1 MRLEF
6 VSREGSELA
15 DFTPSEVIIAGWTGR
30 DAVALEKHMAELEE
44 LGVRRPSQAP
54 IFYASSVSR
63 LVVTDLVEALGDAS
77 SGEAEFVLLRRHD
90 TLWVGLGSDHTDREL
105 EAHSVAA
112 SKQICDKPIAGQ
124 FWRYDDVASHWDA
137 LLLKSY
143 ATIAGK
149 RELYQEGSVALMR
162 APADLIARYGA
173 SGLPDNAV
181 MFCGTVAVIGGIRP
195 SSLFEC
201 ELDDPRLGRK
211 LTLSYRINP
220 LPVRN

>member
-1 MRLEF
+1 MRLELM
-6 VSREGSELA
+6 SRDGSELV
-15 DFTPSEVIIAGWTGR
+15 DVSPVELIIAGWTGR

-63 LVVTDLVEALGDAS
+63 LVVSDLVEVLGDAT
-77 SGEAEFVLLRRHD
+77 SGEAEFVLLQRNGV
-90 TLWVGLGSDHTDREL
+90 LWVGLGSDHTDREL

-112 SKQICDKPIAGQ
+112 SKQICDKPIARQ
-124 FWRYDDVASHWDA
+124 FWRYDDVAPHWDA
-137 LLLKSY
+137 LLLRSY

-149 RELYQEGSVALMR
+149 RELY
-162 APADLIARYGA
+162 
-173 SGLPDNAV
+173 LPDNAV

-195 SSLFEC
+195 AERFEC
-201 ELDDPRLGRK
+201 ELEDPKLGRK
-211 LTLSYRINP
+211 LAFGYGVRC